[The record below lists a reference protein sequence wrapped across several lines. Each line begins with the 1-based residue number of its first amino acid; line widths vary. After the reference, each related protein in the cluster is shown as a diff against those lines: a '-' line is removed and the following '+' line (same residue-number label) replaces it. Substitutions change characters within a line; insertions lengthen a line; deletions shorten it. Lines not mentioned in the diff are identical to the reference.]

1 MNHDNLKLGI
11 IGLGYVGLPLAI
23 EFGKLFPTLGF
34 DVDKGRVDE
43 LKNGYDRNSEDT
55 GSELAKSQMLSF
67 VYEECELSDCNV
79 YIVTVP
85 TPVDANKNPNLKPLQ
100 SASYLIGKHMR
111 INDVVIFESTVYPG
125 VTEEECVPILEEAS
139 GLKYNQDFFCGYSPE
154 RINPGDKNRNLPSI
168 VKVTSGSNEDIS
180 TFVDDLYRQIITAGT
195 FKAKS
200 IKVAEASKVI
210 ENIQRDVNIA
220 LVNELS
226 IIFKHLGIN
235 IYDVIEAASTK
246 WNFVPMQPGLVGGHC
261 ISIDPYYLTY
271 KSSQLNYSPDIILA
285 SRKINEN
292 MGRYSAGLLIK
303 AMIQKEIN
311 IVKSKVLIMGL
322 TFKEDC
328 PDLRNTKVVD
338 VIKELEEYGVT
349 TSVFDPVADMVEATS
364 LVGDSLILEPETA
377 HYDAVVI
384 TVPHGVFIKGGI
396 QKIHH
401 YVKAIRVIFDVKGRF
416 DRELVDM
423 TL

>member
-1 MNHDNLKLGI
+1 MNHDGLKLGI

-43 LKNGYDRNSEDT
+43 LKNGYDRNSEAN
-55 GSELAKSQMLSF
+55 GSELDESHMLSF
-67 VYEECELSDCNV
+67 VYEECDLSDCNV

-85 TPVDANKNPNLKPLQ
+85 TPVDANNIPNLKPLQ

-154 RINPGDKNRNLPSI
+154 RINPGDKNRSLPSI

-180 TFVDDLYRQIITAGT
+180 TFVDDLYRHIIAAGT

-235 IYDVIEAASTK
+235 IYDVLEAAGTK

-285 SRKINEN
+285 SRKINEH

-311 IVKSKVLIMGL
+311 IAKSKVLIMGL

-338 VIKELEEYGVT
+338 FIKELEEYGVT
-349 TSVFDPVADMVEATS
+349 TSVFDPVADMAEATS
-364 LVGDSLILEPETA
+364 LVGDSLISEPETA
-377 HYDAVVI
+377 QYDAVVI
-384 TVPHGVFIKGGI
+384 TVPHGVFISGGI

-401 YVKAIRVIFDVKGRF
+401 YAKSTRVIFDVKGQF